1 VTRKNPHLEKE
12 MLVSSIDMYMHENNV
27 GKKNAKTATSISIF
41 NMLNKSFPE
50 VVSNTRKKRHIN
62 AANPQTAF
70 CVPDEILKVVFILLP
85 VGMREW

>member
-1 VTRKNPHLEKE
+1 

-50 VVSNTRKKRHIN
+50 VASNTRKKRHIN
-62 AANPQTAF
+62 AANHQTAF
-70 CVPDEILKVVFILLP
+70 FVPDEILKVVFILLP